1 MKRDKLHATK
11 QIRDYESRILSLS
24 NENSSRITQ
33 LQTRLE
39 YMSIEAEQQKALVLQ
54 QKNKERER
62 LDKISE
68 VKTTVLQM
76 SFN

>member
-24 NENSSRITQ
+24 NEHSSRITQ

-68 VKTTVLQM
+68 VKTTVSQM

>member
-24 NENSSRITQ
+24 NEHSSRITQ